1 MKFVFCTEPIY
12 QYYRSYLYADDKDKL
27 DKQLMVEYGDYKD
40 MWDLK
45 QQQDAL
51 PENIFVAELTAR
63 DYPRNPWN
71 YVSQLITK
79 LTYQYLIDSPD
90 FETIFSEVLF
100 NQSEVEFYE
109 FYKAIYRFYNGSEV
123 FIIVS
128 NDEYS
133 DMVTQMMCNVLR
145 RTYGIHPQIIYDM
158 DDVNSIRDDIDFSP
172 QGAQL
177 AYLQRTAYFKLDS
190 KKDFEPLQ
198 IWYPFDM
205 NTYTNALE

>member
-40 MWDLK
+40 IWDLK

-71 YVSQLITK
+71 YVSQLISK

-90 FETIFSEVLF
+90 FETIFSEILF

-158 DDVNSIRDDIDFSP
+158 DDVNSIRDDIDFST

-177 AYLQRTAYFKLDS
+177 AYLQRTAYFKLDA
-190 KKDFEPLQ
+190 KKNFEPLQ
-198 IWYPFDM
+198 VWYPFDM

>member
-27 DKQLMVEYGDYKD
+27 DKQLMIEYGDYKD
-40 MWDLK
+40 IWDLK

-51 PENIFVAELTAR
+51 PENIFVAELTSR
-63 DYPRNPWN
+63 DYPRNLWN
-71 YVSQLITK
+71 YVSQLINK
-79 LTYQYLIDSPD
+79 LTYQYLIDSPE

-100 NQSEVEFYE
+100 NQSEAEFYE
-109 FYKAIYRFYNGSEV
+109 FYKAIDRFYNGSEV
-123 FIIVS
+123 FIVVG

-133 DMVTQMMCNVLR
+133 DMVTQMMCNVIR

-177 AYLQRTAYFKLDS
+177 AYLQRAEYLKLEA
-190 KKDFEPLQ
+190 KRGFEPLQ

>member
-27 DKQLMVEYGDYKD
+27 DKQLMIEYGDYKD
-40 MWDLK
+40 IWDLK

-51 PENIFVAELTAR
+51 PENIFVAELTSR

-71 YVSQLITK
+71 YVSQLISK

-100 NQSEVEFYE
+100 NQSEMEFYE

-128 NDEYS
+128 DDEYS
-133 DMVTQMMCNVLR
+133 DMVTQMMYNVLR

-177 AYLQRTAYFKLDS
+177 AYLQRSAYFKLDS

>member
-27 DKQLMVEYGDYKD
+27 DKQLMIEYGDYKD
-40 MWDLK
+40 IWDLK

-71 YVSQLITK
+71 YVSQLISK

-109 FYKAIYRFYNGSEV
+109 FYKAIFRFYNGSEV

-133 DMVTQMMCNVLR
+133 DMVTQMMRNVIR

-158 DDVNSIRDDIDFSP
+158 DDVYSIRDDIDFSP

-177 AYLQRTAYFKLDS
+177 AYLQRAAYYKLEA
-190 KKDFEPLQ
+190 KKNFEPLQ
-198 IWYPFDM
+198 VWYPFDM

>member
-1 MKFVFCTEPIY
+1 
-12 QYYRSYLYADDKDKL
+12 
-27 DKQLMVEYGDYKD
+27 MVEYGDYKD
-40 MWDLK
+40 FWDLK

-71 YVSQLITK
+71 YVSQLISK

-90 FETIFSEVLF
+90 FETIFSEILF

-177 AYLQRTAYFKLDS
+177 AYLQRTAYFKLEA
-190 KKDFEPLQ
+190 KKNFEPLQ
-198 IWYPFDM
+198 VWYPFDM

>member
-40 MWDLK
+40 IWDLK

-71 YVSQLITK
+71 YVSQLISK

-100 NQSEVEFYE
+100 NQSELEFYE

-133 DMVTQMMCNVLR
+133 DMVTQMMCNIIR

-158 DDVNSIRDDIDFSP
+158 DDVYSIRDDIDFSP

-177 AYLQRTAYFKLDS
+177 AYLQRKAYFKLDA
-190 KKDFEPLQ
+190 KKYFEPLQ
-198 IWYPFDM
+198 VWYPFDI

>member
-27 DKQLMVEYGDYKD
+27 DKQLMIEYGDYKD
-40 MWDLK
+40 IWDLK

-71 YVSQLITK
+71 YVSQLISK

-90 FETIFSEVLF
+90 FETIFNEVLF

-133 DMVTQMMCNVLR
+133 DMVTQMMCNVIR

-177 AYLQRTAYFKLDS
+177 AYLQRAAYYKLEA
-190 KKDFEPLQ
+190 KKNFEPLQ

>member
-27 DKQLMVEYGDYKD
+27 DKQLMIEYGDYKD
-40 MWDLK
+40 IWDLK

-51 PENIFVAELTAR
+51 PENIFVAELTSR

-71 YVSQLITK
+71 YVSQLISK

-158 DDVNSIRDDIDFSP
+158 DDVNSIRDDIDFST

-177 AYLQRTAYFKLDS
+177 AYLQRTAYFKLDA
-190 KKDFEPLQ
+190 KKNFEPLQ
-198 IWYPFDM
+198 VWYPFDM

>member
-51 PENIFVAELTAR
+51 PENIFVAELTSR
-63 DYPRNPWN
+63 DYPRNTWN
-71 YVSQLITK
+71 YVSQLISK

-133 DMVTQMMCNVLR
+133 DMVTQMMCNVIR

>member
-27 DKQLMVEYGDYKD
+27 DKQLMIEYGDYKD
-40 MWDLK
+40 IWDLK

-51 PENIFVAELTAR
+51 PENIFVAELTSR

-71 YVSQLITK
+71 YVSQLISK

-100 NQSEVEFYE
+100 NQSEMEFYE

-133 DMVTQMMCNVLR
+133 DMVTQMMRNVLR

-177 AYLQRTAYFKLDS
+177 AYLQRSAYFKLDS
-190 KKDFEPLQ
+190 KKDFESLQ

>member
-40 MWDLK
+40 IWDLK

-71 YVSQLITK
+71 YVSQLISK
-79 LTYQYLIDSPD
+79 LTYQYLIDSQD

-100 NQSEVEFYE
+100 NQSELEFYE

-133 DMVTQMMCNVLR
+133 DMVTQMMCNIIR

-158 DDVNSIRDDIDFSP
+158 DDVYSIRDDIDFSP

-177 AYLQRTAYFKLDS
+177 AYLQRKAYFKLDA

-198 IWYPFDM
+198 VWYPFDI

>member
-27 DKQLMVEYGDYKD
+27 DKQLMIEYGDYKD
-40 MWDLK
+40 IWDLK

-71 YVSQLITK
+71 YVSQLISK

-109 FYKAIYRFYNGSEV
+109 FYKAIFRFYNGSEV

-133 DMVTQMMCNVLR
+133 DMVTQMMCNVIR
-145 RTYGIHPQIIYDM
+145 RTYGIYPQIIYDM
-158 DDVNSIRDDIDFSP
+158 DDVYSIRDDIDFSP

-177 AYLQRTAYFKLDS
+177 AYLQRAAYYKLEA
-190 KKDFEPLQ
+190 KKNFEPLQ

>member
-27 DKQLMVEYGDYKD
+27 DKQLMIEYGDYKD
-40 MWDLK
+40 IWDLK

-71 YVSQLITK
+71 YVSQLISK

-100 NQSEVEFYE
+100 NQSELEFYE

-133 DMVTQMMCNVLR
+133 DMVTQMMCNIIR

-158 DDVNSIRDDIDFSP
+158 DDVYSIRDDIDFSP

-177 AYLQRTAYFKLDS
+177 AYLQRKAYFKLDT

-198 IWYPFDM
+198 VWYPFDI

>member
-1 MKFVFCTEPIY
+1 MI
-12 QYYRSYLYADDKDKL
+12 
-27 DKQLMVEYGDYKD
+27 EYGDYKD
-40 MWDLK
+40 IWDLK

-51 PENIFVAELTAR
+51 PENIFVAELTSR

-71 YVSQLITK
+71 YVSQLINK
-79 LTYQYLIDSPD
+79 LTYQYLIDSPE

-100 NQSEVEFYE
+100 NQSEAEFYE
-109 FYKAIYRFYNGSEV
+109 FYKAIDRFYNGSEV
-123 FIIVS
+123 FIVVG

-133 DMVTQMMCNVLR
+133 DMVTQMMCNVIR

-177 AYLQRTAYFKLDS
+177 AYLQRAEYLKLEV
-190 KKDFEPLQ
+190 KRGFEPLQ

>member
-1 MKFVFCTEPIY
+1 MI
-12 QYYRSYLYADDKDKL
+12 
-27 DKQLMVEYGDYKD
+27 EYGDYKD
-40 MWDLK
+40 IWDLK

-51 PENIFVAELTAR
+51 PENIFVAELTSR

-71 YVSQLITK
+71 YVSQLINK
-79 LTYQYLIDSPD
+79 LTYQYLIDSPE

-100 NQSEVEFYE
+100 NQSEAEFYE
-109 FYKAIYRFYNGSEV
+109 FYKVIDRFYNGSEV
-123 FIIVS
+123 FIVVG

-133 DMVTQMMCNVLR
+133 DMVTQMMCNVIR
-145 RTYGIHPQIIYDM
+145 RTYGIHAQIIYDM

-177 AYLQRTAYFKLDS
+177 AYLQRAAYYKLEA
-190 KKDFEPLQ
+190 KKNFEPLQ

>member
-1 MKFVFCTEPIY
+1 
-12 QYYRSYLYADDKDKL
+12 
-27 DKQLMVEYGDYKD
+27 MVEYGDYKD
-40 MWDLK
+40 IWDLK

-71 YVSQLITK
+71 YVSQLISK

-100 NQSEVEFYE
+100 NQSELEFYE

-133 DMVTQMMCNVLR
+133 DMVTQMMCNIIR

-158 DDVNSIRDDIDFSP
+158 DDVYSIRDDIDFSP

-177 AYLQRTAYFKLDS
+177 AYLQRKAYFKLDA

-198 IWYPFDM
+198 VWYPFDI

>member
-1 MKFVFCTEPIY
+1 MI
-12 QYYRSYLYADDKDKL
+12 
-27 DKQLMVEYGDYKD
+27 EYGDYKD
-40 MWDLK
+40 IWDLK

-51 PENIFVAELTAR
+51 PENIFVAELTSR

-71 YVSQLITK
+71 YVSQLINK
-79 LTYQYLIDSPD
+79 LTYQYLIDSPE

-100 NQSEVEFYE
+100 NQSEAEFYE
-109 FYKAIYRFYNGSEV
+109 FYKAIDRFYNGSEV
-123 FIIVS
+123 FIIVG

-133 DMVTQMMCNVLR
+133 DMVTQMMCNVIR
-145 RTYGIHPQIIYDM
+145 RTYGIYPQIIYDM

-177 AYLQRTAYFKLDS
+177 AYLQRAEYLNLEAKRG
-190 KKDFEPLQ
+190 FEPLQ

>member
-1 MKFVFCTEPIY
+1 MKFIFCTEPIY

-40 MWDLK
+40 IWDLK

-71 YVSQLITK
+71 YVSQLISK
-79 LTYQYLIDSPD
+79 LTYQYLIDTPD

-100 NQSEVEFYE
+100 NQSELEFYE

-133 DMVTQMMCNVLR
+133 DMVTQMMCNIIR

-158 DDVNSIRDDIDFSP
+158 DDVYSIRDDIDFSP

-177 AYLQRTAYFKLDS
+177 AYLQRKAYFKLDT

-198 IWYPFDM
+198 VWYPFDI

>member
-1 MKFVFCTEPIY
+1 
-12 QYYRSYLYADDKDKL
+12 
-27 DKQLMVEYGDYKD
+27 MVEYGDYKD

-51 PENIFVAELTAR
+51 PENIFVAELTSR

-71 YVSQLITK
+71 YVSQLISK

-133 DMVTQMMCNVLR
+133 DMVTQMMCNVIR

>member
-40 MWDLK
+40 IWDLK

-71 YVSQLITK
+71 YVSQLISK

-158 DDVNSIRDDIDFSP
+158 DDVNSIRDDIDFST

-177 AYLQRTAYFKLDS
+177 AYLQRTAYFKLDA
-190 KKDFEPLQ
+190 KKNFEPLQ
-198 IWYPFDM
+198 VWYPFDM

>member
-40 MWDLK
+40 IWDLK

-71 YVSQLITK
+71 YVSQLINK

-158 DDVNSIRDDIDFSP
+158 DDVNSIRDDIDFST

-177 AYLQRTAYFKLDS
+177 AYLQRTAYFKLDA
-190 KKDFEPLQ
+190 KKNFEPLQ
-198 IWYPFDM
+198 VWYPFDM

>member
-40 MWDLK
+40 IWDLK

-71 YVSQLITK
+71 YVSQLISK

-100 NQSEVEFYE
+100 NQSELEFYE

-133 DMVTQMMCNVLR
+133 DMVTQMMCNIIR
-145 RTYGIHPQIIYDM
+145 RTYGIHPQIIYDI
-158 DDVNSIRDDIDFSP
+158 DDVYSIRDDIDFSP

-177 AYLQRTAYFKLDS
+177 AYLQRKVYFKLDA

-198 IWYPFDM
+198 VWYPFDI